1 MENRSIFALHGITG
15 MLIATVLL
23 LVVEGT
29 LVFLAVGV
37 QQDVAQDYYYIED
50 PKSIKMLSADNAA
63 HVVLHK
69 DKPYT
74 QKDK

>member
-23 LVVEGT
+23 LAVEGT

-50 PKSIKMLSADNAA
+50 VKTVKMFSPDNAS
-63 HVVLHK
+63 HVKLLK
-69 DKPYT
+69 DK
-74 QKDK
+74 

>member
-15 MLIATVLL
+15 MIIATVLL

-50 PKSIKMLSADNAA
+50 VKSVKMFSPDNAH
-63 HVVLHK
+63 HVKLLK
-69 DKPYT
+69 DK
-74 QKDK
+74 

>member
-1 MENRSIFALHGITG
+1 MERRSIFALHGITG
-15 MLIATVLL
+15 MLVATVLL

-50 PKSIKMLSADNAA
+50 AKSIKMFAAENAE

-69 DKPYT
+69 DKPYA

>member
-1 MENRSIFALHGITG
+1 MENRSIFALHGLTG
-15 MLIATVLL
+15 MVIATILL

-50 PKSIKMLSADNAA
+50 AKGVKMFSTTNASHVKLLSE
-63 HVVLHK
+63 K
-69 DKPYT
+69 DK
-74 QKDK
+74 

>member
-15 MLIATVLL
+15 MIIATLLL

-29 LVFLAVGV
+29 LVFMAISV

-50 PKSIKMLSADNAA
+50 VKSVKMFSAENAS
-63 HVVLHK
+63 HVKLLK
-69 DKPYT
+69 DK
-74 QKDK
+74 

>member
-29 LVFLAVGV
+29 LVFFAISA
-37 QQDVAQDYYYIED
+37 QQGAAQDYYYIED
-50 PKSIKMLSADNAA
+50 AKSIKMFSEENAA

-69 DKPYT
+69 DKPYSK
-74 QKDK
+74 KDK